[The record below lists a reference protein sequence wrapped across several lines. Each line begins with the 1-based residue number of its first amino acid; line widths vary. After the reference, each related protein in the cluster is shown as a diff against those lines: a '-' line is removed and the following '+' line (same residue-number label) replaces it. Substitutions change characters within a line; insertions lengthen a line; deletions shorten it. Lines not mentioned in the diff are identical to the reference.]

1 MSHDPIW
8 FVLSDFPSRKIDM
21 YKELWL
27 LEHGFRPLTDSLAF
41 WSGWPDEDSGLLPA
55 DTVFVSR
62 ADGGWVAWANLATG
76 GRAVSEM
83 CETPEEA
90 LCGLYGKC
98 VKEEN
103 DHE

>member
-8 FVLSDFPSRKIDM
+8 FVLSDFPSRRNDM

-27 LEHGFRPLTDSLAF
+27 LEHGFRPYTDPLEF
-41 WSGWPDEDSGLLPA
+41 WSGRPDEVRRFLPA
-55 DTVFVSR
+55 DIVFVSHV
-62 ADGGWVAWANLATG
+62 DGGWVAWTNLATG
-76 GRAVSEM
+76 GRAVSEV

-98 VKEEN
+98 VKEE
-103 DHE
+103 E